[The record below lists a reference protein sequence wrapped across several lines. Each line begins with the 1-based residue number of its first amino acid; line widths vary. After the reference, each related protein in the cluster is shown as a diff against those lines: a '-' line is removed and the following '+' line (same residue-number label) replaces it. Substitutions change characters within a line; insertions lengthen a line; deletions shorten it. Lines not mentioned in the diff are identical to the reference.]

1 MKELQEIT
9 VYIEDTWFIFCV
21 VFEFSILWIHDES
34 DFFLIC
40 LEICNYVTHSLENSM
55 THSEIFFAYSMKEM
69 DVIERNI

>member
-40 LEICNYVTHSLENSM
+40 LEICNYVTQQSRKQYD
-55 THSEIFFAYSMKEM
+55 T
-69 DVIERNI
+69 